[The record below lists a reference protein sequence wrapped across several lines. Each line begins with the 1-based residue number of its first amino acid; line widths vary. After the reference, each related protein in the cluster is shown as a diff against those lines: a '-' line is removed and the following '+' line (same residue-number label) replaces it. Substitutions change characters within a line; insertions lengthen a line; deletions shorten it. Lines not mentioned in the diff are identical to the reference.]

1 MSWNCTPD
9 SVWRRLFCLFVCFLY
24 STTAARTSCA
34 IENCCI
40 FLGREFAGCVKWV
53 VIPNKNIQ
61 GDSGQKFTWNENSH
75 SRALA
80 KSTQPGQGLFLPATV
95 TDRNYLMDGNAG
107 EIPNQASADMSPE
120 VLTLCLQSQ
129 EMAVGTI
136 AAWDWAVEGK
146 QQ

>member
-1 MSWNCTPD
+1 
-9 SVWRRLFCLFVCFLY
+9 
-24 STTAARTSCA
+24 
-34 IENCCI
+34 
-40 FLGREFAGCVKWV
+40 
-53 VIPNKNIQ
+53 
-61 GDSGQKFTWNENSH
+61 
-75 SRALA
+75 
-80 KSTQPGQGLFLPATV
+80 
-95 TDRNYLMDGNAG
+95 MDGNAG